1 MAWGYR
7 RPPAEKCAELPPARE
22 KALELLTGQDFS
34 CQGLYDRLCRRFT
47 EEAAAY
53 AVSEMI
59 RLHLL
64 DDARYAR
71 VRASSLLLQHKSR
84 RAISDALRRKGVD
97 RQIIADTLDE
107 LYEQQSE
114 EQEQDPEL
122 ASAQALV
129 QRQYARRLAEGR
141 QDLVLAALARR
152 GFSYRVARDAV
163 TSATRQM

>member
-1 MAWGYR
+1 MAWSYR
-7 RPPAEKCAELPPARE
+7 RRTPDEKCDKPADARE

-34 CQGLYDRLCRRFT
+34 CQGLYERLCRRFT
-47 EEAAAY
+47 DEAAAY

-71 VRASSLLLQHKSR
+71 IRARSLQMQHKSR
-84 RAISDALRRKGVD
+84 RAIADALRRKGVE
-97 RQIIADTLDE
+97 RQLAADVLEE
-107 LYEQQSE
+107 LYDEQQPGE
-114 EQEQDPEL
+114 DPEL
-122 ASAQALV
+122 EAAQALV
-129 QRQYARRLAEGR
+129 KRQYARRLAEGR

-163 TSATRQM
+163 KSVAGQAT

>member
-1 MAWGYR
+1 MAWSYR
-7 RPPAEKCAELPPARE
+7 RNPAEKCAEPAPARE

-53 AVSEMI
+53 AVSEML

-64 DDARYAR
+64 DDAKYAKM
-71 VRASSLLLQHKSR
+71 RARSLLLQHKSR
-84 RAISDALRRKGVD
+84 RAIADALRRKGIE
-97 RQIIADTLDE
+97 RQLIQDTLEELYDE
-107 LYEQQSE
+107 LEPGT
-114 EQEQDPEL
+114 DPEL
-122 ASAQALV
+122 EAASALV

-152 GFSYRVARDAV
+152 GFSYRVAREAV
-163 TSATRQM
+163 TSYTQQM

>member
-1 MAWGYR
+1 MAWSYR
-7 RPPAEKCAELPPARE
+7 RKPAEKCAEPAPARE

-53 AVSEMI
+53 AVSEML

-64 DDARYAR
+64 DDAKYAKM
-71 VRASSLLLQHKSR
+71 RAHSLFLQHKSR
-84 RAISDALRRKGVD
+84 RAIADALRRKGIE
-97 RQIIADTLDE
+97 RQLIQDTLDE
-107 LYEQQSE
+107 LYAELE
-114 EQEQDPEL
+114 PGTDPEL
-122 ASAQALV
+122 EAAAALV

-152 GFSYRVARDAV
+152 GFSYRVAREAV
-163 TSATRQM
+163 TSVTQQM

>member
-1 MAWGYR
+1 MAWSKR
-7 RPPAEKCAELPPARE
+7 RYPVEKCAEKAPARE

-34 CQGLYDRLCRRFT
+34 CQGLYERLCRRFT

-71 VRASSLLLQHKSR
+71 IRARGLLLQHKSR
-84 RAISDALRRKGVD
+84 RAIADALRRKGVD
-97 RQIIADTLDE
+97 RQIIEDTLDE
-107 LYEQQSE
+107 LYET
-114 EQEQDPEL
+114 QEPGEDPEL
-122 ASAQALV
+122 SAAQSLV

-163 TSATRQM
+163 ASVTRQGT